1 MENQLENLKWKPMW
15 VTHLGC
21 IKGCLDYLDMDVSDA
36 WLFGATGHAFLINVH
51 EQVCP
56 SGPTAW
62 HTEMLFKLGKNLG
75 YEIDGVFSHKGKP
88 DFEESRKKAWEHVKK
103 SIDESIP
110 CYGWELNIPE
120 FYVITGYDDVGYH
133 FSGPMPEPA
142 KIPKPW
148 QELAA
153 GDIGVIEMYSVRPGK
168 PANDATTVKQAFE
181 FALEYARSP
190 KKWIYD
196 KYKAGLEGFD
206 LWIGTLE
213 TDTADG
219 FGMAYNAAV
228 WCECRHFAVE
238 FLKEAKER
246 LNDFK
251 LDPLFDEAISHYD
264 VVARNLKR
272 VEELFPFHTRK
283 PEHIQDEARRNKA
296 IEALKTAR
304 AAEEKGL
311 ESLQK
316 IVDAM

>member
-1 MENQLENLKWKPMW
+1 MVKKLENLKWKPMW
-15 VTHLGC
+15 VTHIGC

-36 WLFGATGHAFLINVH
+36 WLFGATGHSFLINVH

-62 HTEMLFKLGKNLG
+62 HTEMLFKLGKNVG

-103 SIDESIP
+103 SIDDGIP
-110 CYGWELNIPE
+110 CYGWELAIPE
-120 FYVITGYDDVGYH
+120 FYVVTGYDEEGYH

-153 GDIGVIEMYSVRPGK
+153 GDIGVIEMYSVKPTK
-168 PANDATTVKQAFE
+168 PADDATTVKQAFE
-181 FALEYARSP
+181 FALEHARSP
-190 KKWIYD
+190 KKWIYEG
-196 KYKAGLEGFD
+196 YKAGLEGFD
-206 LWIGTLE
+206 LWIKALE

-228 WCECRHFAVE
+228 WLECRAYAVG

-246 LNDFK
+246 LDSK

-264 VVARNLKR
+264 VVARQLNQVK
-272 VEELFPFHTRK
+272 ELFPFMTRK

-304 AAEEKGL
+304 EAEEKGL

>member
-1 MENQLENLKWKPMW
+1 M
-15 VTHLGC
+15 
-21 IKGCLDYLDMDVSDA
+21 
-36 WLFGATGHAFLINVH
+36 IN
-51 EQVCP
+51 
-56 SGPTAW
+56 
-62 HTEMLFKLGKNLG
+62 
-75 YEIDGVFSHKGKP
+75 
-88 DFEESRKKAWEHVKK
+88 
-103 SIDESIP
+103 
-110 CYGWELNIPE
+110 
-120 FYVITGYDDVGYH
+120 GYDDEGYL

-153 GDIGVIEMYSVRPGK
+153 GDIGVIEMYSVKPVK
-168 PANDATTVKQAFE
+168 PADDTTTVKQAFE

-228 WCECRHFAVE
+228 WLECRAYAVE

-246 LNDFK
+246 LDSK
-251 LDPLFDEAISHYD
+251 LAPLFDEAISHYD

-283 PEHIQDEARRNKA
+283 PEHIKDAERRQKA

-311 ESLQK
+311 ETLQK
-316 IVDAM
+316 IVDQL

>member
-1 MENQLENLKWKPMW
+1 MSKKLENLKWKPMW
-15 VTHLGC
+15 VTHIGC

-36 WLFGATGHAFLINVH
+36 WLFGATGYAFLINMH
-51 EQVCP
+51 EVVCP

-88 DFEESRKKAWEHVKK
+88 DFEEARKKAWEYIKK
-103 SIDESIP
+103 SIDEGIP
-110 CYGWELNIPE
+110 CYGWELAIPE
-120 FYVITGYDDVGYH
+120 FYVINGYDDEGYL
-133 FSGPMPEPA
+133 FSGPLPEPA

-148 QELAA
+148 QELAS
-153 GDIGVIEMYSVRPGK
+153 GDIGVIEMYSVKPTK
-168 PANDATTVKQAFE
+168 PANDATTVKQAFQ
-181 FALEYARSP
+181 FVLEHAKSP

-206 LWIGTLE
+206 LWIGALE

-228 WCECRHFAVE
+228 WLECRAYAVG

-246 LNDFK
+246 LDDK
-251 LDPLFDEAISHYD
+251 LAPLFDAAISHYD
-264 VVARNLKR
+264 KVARNLKR
-272 VEELFPFHTRK
+272 VEELFPFVTRK
-283 PEHIQDEARRNKA
+283 LEHIQDEARRNKA
-296 IEALKTAR
+296 IEALKAAR
-304 AAEEKGL
+304 VAEAVGL

-316 IVDAM
+316 IVDQL